1 MSGALGTAADNDQYT
16 FPLNAGDTVYG
27 SLDLDLDLDLDPDP
41 DPDPERDGD
50 GNGQLISLAT
60 TPAAQPA
67 SRAGAARG

>member
-27 SLDLDLDLDLDPDP
+27 SLDLDLDLD
-41 DPDPERDGD
+41 PERDGD